1 MSDLKF
7 EICKAK
13 DCNNEFVASNSKY
26 PNACS
31 QICFQSMKKVDIKLK
46 SLKSIKTVSDK
57 RKLED
62 FEYKVLREEFLSRPE
77 NKICPVTKWPTNE
90 IHHKRKR
97 RGFADEWARLN
108 NVSLYL
114 DTRFWLAVSREGHQ
128 WIEDN
133 PAEAYELGYSIKNNR
148 K

>member
-1 MSDLKF
+1 MSSQNIEF
-7 EICKAK
+7 ANCKV
-13 DCNNEFVASNSKY
+13 CNIEYVASNSKY

-31 QICFQSMKKVDIKLK
+31 QICFQSMKKVDLKLK

-57 RKLED
+57 RKVED
-62 FEYKVLREEFLSRPE
+62 AEYRILREEFLSRPE
-77 NKICPVTKWPTNE
+77 NKICPITGWPTNE
-90 IHHKRKR
+90 IHHKRKC

-108 NVSLYL
+108 NISLYL
-114 DTRFWLAVSREGHQ
+114 DTRFWLAVSREGHM

-133 PAEAYELGYSIKNNR
+133 PTEAYELGYSIKNNQ